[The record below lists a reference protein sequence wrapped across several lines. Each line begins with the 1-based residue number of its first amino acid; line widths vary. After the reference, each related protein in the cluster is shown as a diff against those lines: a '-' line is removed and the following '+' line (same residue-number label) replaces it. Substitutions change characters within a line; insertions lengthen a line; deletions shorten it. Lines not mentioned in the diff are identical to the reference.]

1 MSELIVT
8 ARVRLTLDVVVS
20 DTWTANV
27 QLDQVEKQAR
37 ESALCALGAAGS
49 NITAGLSVVG
59 TPEVTAVLVRR
70 AR

>member
-1 MSELIVT
+1 MSDLIVT

-37 ESALCALGAAGS
+37 ESAIRQLAAGLPAS
-49 NITAGLSVVG
+49 APGLSVVG
-59 TPEVTAVLVRR
+59 TPEVTAVLVKRKP
-70 AR
+70 

>member
-1 MSELIVT
+1 MSDLIVT

-20 DTWTANV
+20 DTWAPNV

-37 ESALCALGAAGS
+37 EGAIRQLGAA
-49 NITAGLSVVG
+49 ITNVGGEFSLVG

-70 AR
+70 VL